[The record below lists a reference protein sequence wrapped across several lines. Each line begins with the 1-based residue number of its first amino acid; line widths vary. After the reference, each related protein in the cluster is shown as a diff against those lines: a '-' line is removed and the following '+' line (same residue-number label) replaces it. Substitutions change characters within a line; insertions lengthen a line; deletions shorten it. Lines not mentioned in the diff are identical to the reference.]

1 MESIK
6 DILDRLCLFY
16 GVSNN
21 RQLSEKIGINYNTIS
36 TWIKRNSIP
45 YEKLHKI
52 VQKESI
58 SYDWLLTGKGDMNLK
73 DEKSLPAIQNKALST
88 DVVSVNFYPDIYAAA
103 GYGAINEYGLQPEI
117 MTFDRKFLQELL
129 NVRNVNNLDIIRV
142 MGDSMEPFI
151 HNGEY
156 VLLERSHQ
164 AFNGE
169 TVIAN
174 IQGQV
179 YIKRFHA
186 DPFKTWIKLVSDN
199 EQYGDI
205 NLDTPE
211 HIATLLIVGIVR
223 AKIKPF

>member
-1 MESIK
+1 MTASKRFKKVREYLGLTQQELADKLGFKQYKIK
-6 DILDRLCLFY
+6 DIETEKQK
-16 GVSNN
+16 VS
-21 RQLSEKIGINYNTIS
+21 SEIAENIENFF
-36 TWIKRNSIP
+36 
-45 YEKLHKI
+45 
-52 VQKESI
+52 SI
-58 SYDWLLTGKGDMNLK
+58 SGWWLLTGKGDMLLK
-73 DEKSLPAIQNKALST
+73 DEKSLPAIPNKALST

-103 GYGAINEYGLQPEI
+103 GYGAINEYGLQPEV

-129 NVRNVNNLDIIRV
+129 NVRNVSNLDIIRV
-142 MGDSMEPFI
+142 AGDSMEPFI

-164 AFNGE
+164 ASNGE

-179 YIKRFHA
+179 YIKRFHT

-211 HIATLLIVGIVR
+211 HLEALSIIGIVR

>member
-1 MESIK
+1 MNRIDEILSRLYQFMGFSKDLEFCEKYQIK
-6 DILDRLCLFY
+6 P
-16 GVSNN
+16 
-21 RQLSEKIGINYNTIS
+21 NTLS
-36 TWIKRNSIP
+36 TWKKRNKIP
-45 YEKLHKI
+45 YELL
-52 VQKESI
+52 EEI
-58 SYDWLLTGKGDMNLK
+58 SQNENLSLDWLLTGKGQMLLTNK
-73 DEKSLPAIQNKALST
+73 DSLPAIQNKALST

-103 GYGAINEYGLQPEI
+103 GYGAINEYGLQPEL

-156 VLLERSHQ
+156 VLLERSNE

-211 HIATLLIVGIVR
+211 HIATLSIVGIVR